1 LNLIV
6 AIKPPSIQ
14 YKLFENA
21 ILICQSHSKLLE
33 KFFTFKWFIIF
44 TSWLGPLFWWQDMRI
59 YSVFSINTPP
69 AYEDTGV
76 SHSIQRRYWCV
87 PFNSKRILV
96 CPIQF
101 KGDTGV
107 SHSIQRR
114 YWCVPFNSKKIL
126 VCPIQFKVDTGVSNS
141 IQSPPGFFELS
152 NGNYKIKV
160 KHNGNKSTLC
170 FKLI

>member
-1 LNLIV
+1 MNLIV

-87 PFNSKRILV
+87 PFNSK
-96 CPIQF
+96 
-101 KGDTGV
+101 
-107 SHSIQRR
+107 
-114 YWCVPFNSKKIL
+114 KIL